1 MKKGWGIPYAFG
13 SAMLLLAGYTTGALA
28 QEQLY
33 AYPNAGQSA
42 TQQQKDQAE
51 CRSWAIG
58 QSGFNPSS
66 APPPSAYV
74 PPPPETGVFGR
85 GQVGGGGLLR
95 DAGKGAAGG
104 AIGGAIAGDA
114 GKGAAIGAVS
124 GMFLGGIRR
133 AGRAQE
139 QQQWDQQ
146 QAMVLQQQQQQQ
158 AALQREY
165 NRAFAA
171 CMHARKYVVE

>member
-1 MKKGWGIPYAFG
+1 MKRRRGIPYAFG
-13 SAMLLLAGYTTGALA
+13 AVLLSVGYTTGALA

-42 TQQQKDQAE
+42 KQQQKDQAE

-58 QSGFNPSS
+58 QSGFNPRS

-95 DAGKGAAGG
+95 DGGIGAAGG

-139 QQQWDQQ
+139 QHQWDQQ

-171 CMHARKYVVE
+171 CMRARKYVVE